1 MRSNL
6 SLRIM
11 SSIVFGP
18 VVLLIIWFGK
28 AFYEYYAIPIFP
40 LMLAFLG
47 AGLAWEW
54 DTMFHN
60 KITVSGI
67 FLAALSSV
75 VVFLTADNPIFALW
89 LVLAGLTFILW
100 KSKGQFA
107 FAAGTA
113 YICLP
118 LIALAYL
125 YDTNG
130 HISRELVL
138 WLVFVV
144 WATDIGGYVVGV
156 TVGGPKLA
164 PKISPKKTWAG
175 LIGAVLFAMAVAY
188 IFALYLKAYGYV
200 ESIALSNLTKGL
212 VLASGFLAVV
222 SQMGDLFESMIKR
235 RLNLKD
241 SSNIIPGQGGLFDRV
256 DGLIFASIAVASMV
270 YVVGDKWFL
279 LLEKGSF

>member
-1 MRSNL
+1 MYSNL

-18 VVLLIIWFGK
+18 VVLLIVWFGK
-28 AFYEYYAIPIFP
+28 TVYEDYSIPLFQ

-47 AGLAWEW
+47 AGLSWEW
-54 DTMFHN
+54 DTMFHH

-67 FLAALSSV
+67 FLAVLSTL
-75 VVFLTADNPIFALW
+75 VVFLTQMNPVFALW
-89 LVLAGLTFILW
+89 LVLAGLTFVLW
-100 KSKGQFA
+100 KSKGEFA
-107 FAAGTA
+107 FAAGAA

-118 LIALAYL
+118 LIALGYL

-138 WLVFVV
+138 WLIFVV
-144 WATDIGGYVVGV
+144 WATDIGGYVVGM
-156 TVGGPKLA
+156 TLRGPKLA
-164 PKISPKKTWAG
+164 PKISPKKTWSG

-188 IFALYLKAYGYV
+188 IFVLYLRAYGYV
-200 ESIALSNLTKGL
+200 EAKALAGLTKGL
-212 VLASGFLAVV
+212 VLASGFLAIV
-222 SQMGDLFESMIKR
+222 SQIGDLFESMIKR

-256 DGLIFASIAVASMV
+256 DGLIFASIAVASVV
-270 YVVGDKWFL
+270 YIVGDEWFL
-279 LLEKGSF
+279 LLEKGGL